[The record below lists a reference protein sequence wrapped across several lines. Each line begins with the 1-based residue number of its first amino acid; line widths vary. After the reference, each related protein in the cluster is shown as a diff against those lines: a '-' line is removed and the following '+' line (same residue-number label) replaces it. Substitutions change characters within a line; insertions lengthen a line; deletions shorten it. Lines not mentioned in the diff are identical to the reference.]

1 MQSVQSLKSEKNH
14 PYMVFGR
21 DRSRDRS
28 RDIGVEV
35 DVERQKKEDVKR
47 CRERGVE
54 KLKLKKIVGPQNIND

>member
-1 MQSVQSLKSEKNH
+1 
-14 PYMVFGR
+14 MVFGR